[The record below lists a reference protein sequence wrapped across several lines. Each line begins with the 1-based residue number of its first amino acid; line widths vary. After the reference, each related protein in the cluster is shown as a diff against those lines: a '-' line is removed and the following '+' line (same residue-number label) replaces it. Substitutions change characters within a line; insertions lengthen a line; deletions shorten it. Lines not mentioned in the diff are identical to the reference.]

1 MKDQFISSGIL
12 LRELPEMSIVIQLIS
27 EKRAI
32 EEVQKN
38 KNQLLIGTMETAI
51 NFYRISKSII

>member
-27 EKRAI
+27 GNRAI

-38 KNQLLIGTMETAI
+38 KNQLFIGTMETAI